1 MKRLGIQQKI
11 VILFLVFFIPVVA
24 LCIWQQVRYYALMR
38 QNVSEY
44 TTQLIDK
51 ISYDIERGMK
61 ELDSALMDVLYD
73 ASTAELLLTPE
84 DSEASDTVALA
95 LGNARS
101 RLRMNT
107 MADCNIVLL
116 SNNRKVIQS
125 TYDEWTGSDRTLS
138 AEWLD
143 KIIRAEGGRVGVS
156 AYSIRRESGSTVKVV
171 GIARSV
177 RSGRQRCGILLLEI
191 PLDYFYSLCNG
202 IEYGAGGSLMLV
214 DNDDFVIYSTDAA
227 KIGSRFTLA
236 GEVERSTAS
245 ILEGPNELVYSVPM
259 AGLGGSIRTV
269 AVVSRAQMEASIDQ
283 MFRQMLL
290 LIGALG
296 VCLLLVFVLTARS
309 FCHPIISICGAMR
322 QLESGNFQMR
332 VQPTAKDEVGDL
344 QRGFNHM
351 AEQLGELVEREYV
364 ARVREREA
372 QLKDLIRM
380 MDPHFMYNTL
390 EAISMTAYLSDDQK
404 TVQMLDHLA
413 DMYRFSSGQGERT
426 TLREELKNAE
436 DYLYLINIRCDGKI
450 RFHKHI
456 AERLLDCECLKFVLQ
471 PLLENSIV
479 HGFGE
484 AQSAGDI
491 WLDVHE
497 AQAGTIELTVQDNG
511 AGLQED
517 TLQSLRTIL
526 ADDKI
531 EMENYP
537 SMAVKNIHDRL
548 RLSYGACCGVDVSQA
563 PQGGAQIRLTYPLI
577 QREGGE
583 HDHCDFGG
591 R

>member
-1 MKRLGIQQKI
+1 
-11 VILFLVFFIPVVA
+11 
-24 LCIWQQVRYYALMR
+24 
-38 QNVSEY
+38 
-44 TTQLIDK
+44 
-51 ISYDIERGMK
+51 
-61 ELDSALMDVLYD
+61 
-73 ASTAELLLTPE
+73 
-84 DSEASDTVALA
+84 
-95 LGNARS
+95 
-101 RLRMNT
+101 
-107 MADCNIVLL
+107 
-116 SNNRKVIQS
+116 
-125 TYDEWTGSDRTLS
+125 
-138 AEWLD
+138 
-143 KIIRAEGGRVGVS
+143 
-156 AYSIRRESGSTVKVV
+156 
-171 GIARSV
+171 
-177 RSGRQRCGILLLEI
+177 
-191 PLDYFYSLCNG
+191 
-202 IEYGAGGSLMLV
+202 
-214 DNDDFVIYSTDAA
+214 
-227 KIGSRFTLA
+227 
-236 GEVERSTAS
+236 
-245 ILEGPNELVYSVPM
+245 
-259 AGLGGSIRTV
+259 
-269 AVVSRAQMEASIDQ
+269 
-283 MFRQMLL
+283 
-290 LIGALG
+290 
-296 VCLLLVFVLTARS
+296 
-309 FCHPIISICGAMR
+309 
-322 QLESGNFQMR
+322 
-332 VQPTAKDEVGDL
+332 
-344 QRGFNHM
+344 M

-517 TLQSLRTIL
+517 TLQSLRTT
-526 ADDKI
+526 
-531 EMENYP
+531 
-537 SMAVKNIHDRL
+537 L
-548 RLSYGACCGVDVSQA
+548 RT
-563 PQGGAQIRLTYPLI
+563 IRSRWKTI
-577 QREGGE
+577 RAW
-583 HDHCDFGG
+583 